1 VKKMPVITIEAG
13 SVSKEQKEKLIKEFT
28 KSASEII
35 GLPEEKFIVFIKEN
49 ADENVGVGG
58 ISLLELKSKR

>member
-1 VKKMPVITIEAG
+1 MPVITIEAG
-13 SVSKEQKEKLIKEFT
+13 LVNKEQKEKLIKEFT

-35 GLPEEKFIVFIKEN
+35 GLPKEKFIVFIKEN